1 MLFSFRSVLNLLPD
15 IQPDLNMYISHISM
29 LSSHSQRQSHTAQ
42 GHIWFLMQVGIDLH
56 ASDASPEPGPN
67 EHSTQ
72 NTQNLCNTVNCLRAQ
87 SERKWVRVCV
97 CIHQRWGTRHSAE
110 SYEQSLSLDHNK
122 FLCACKGHLWS
133 LVHCGYSPCLNE
145 QASLHYKH
153 TEAPRPLTTLAG
165 PMSEKKS
172 SDLYRCSCFTMCG
185 SVKASV
191 QPKAHSLLQAMA
203 GSKD

>member
-1 MLFSFRSVLNLLPD
+1 MPFSFCSVLNLLPD

-42 GHIWFLMQVGIDLH
+42 GHIWFLVQVGIDLH

-67 EHSTQ
+67 QHSTQ

-97 CIHQRWGTRHSAE
+97 CIQRWGTRHSAE

-133 LVHCGYSPCLNE
+133 LVHCGYSPVSTNKLLCTINRPKCLG
-145 QASLHYKH
+145 LW
-153 TEAPRPLTTLAG
+153 PP
-165 PMSEKKS
+165 
-172 SDLYRCSCFTMCG
+172 
-185 SVKASV
+185 
-191 QPKAHSLLQAMA
+191 
-203 GSKD
+203 

>member
-1 MLFSFRSVLNLLPD
+1 MPFSFRSVLNLLPD
-15 IQPDLNMYISHISM
+15 IQPDLNMYISM

-42 GHIWFLMQVGIDLH
+42 GHIWFLVQVGIDLH

-67 EHSTQ
+67 QHSTQ

-97 CIHQRWGTRHSAE
+97 CIQRWGTRHSAE

-133 LVHCGYSPCLNE
+133 LVHCGYSPSQRTSFSAL
-145 QASLHYKH
+145 
-153 TEAPRPLTTLAG
+153 
-165 PMSEKKS
+165 
-172 SDLYRCSCFTMCG
+172 
-185 SVKASV
+185 
-191 QPKAHSLLQAMA
+191 
-203 GSKD
+203 